1 MFWVQLLRFLL
12 TAAVMG
18 LLAHIIGEALP
29 RRWFRAE
36 AFPYRAYAWEQNGKF
51 YQKLGIRAWKDR
63 LPDKS
68 RLVRSAYRKS
78 VAAHHEAGSMDR
90 LVQETAFARQ
100 AGLRGH
106 APQDPPYRAG
116 QERMKLPP

>member
-36 AFPYRAYAWEQNGKF
+36 AFPIPRVCMGAKRQILSKARYPRLEGPPAG
-51 YQKLGIRAWKDR
+51 QKQACAQR
-63 LPDKS
+63 LPQK
-68 RLVRSAYRKS
+68 R
-78 VAAHHEAGSMDR
+78 GS
-90 LVQETAFARQ
+90 T
-100 AGLRGH
+100 
-106 APQDPPYRAG
+106 P
-116 QERMKLPP
+116 

>member
-63 LPDKS
+63 LPDMS
-68 RLVRSAYRKS
+68 RLMPDMVKKKLAAKGKDVSKIGSGCGHDCMNCS
-78 VAAHHEAGSMDR
+78 VGDCAEKEE
-90 LVQETAFARQ
+90 Q
-100 AGLRGH
+100 
-106 APQDPPYRAG
+106 
-116 QERMKLPP
+116 